1 MSKGP
6 YNILLVEDLDEQAAR
21 IKSVMAHVAAYRVV
35 FQVKDALAALEY
47 LKGQGE
53 YVDRHRFPLPEIVML
68 DLNVPFSD
76 HIEVLHWAQR
86 HTLRPVLVA
95 FTTPDRVINRA
106 LSEKLLADLYEPNIW
121 SDHSLDRFLLFAGNI
136 AEAKRRHKI

>member
-6 YNILLVEDLDEQAAR
+6 Y
-21 IKSVMAHVAAYRVV
+21 KSVVARAAGFRVA
-35 FQVKDALAALEY
+35 FQVKDAFAALEY

-53 YVDRHRFPLPEIVML
+53 YVDRNRFPLPEIVML

-86 HTLRPVLVA
+86 PTLRPVLVA
-95 FTTPDRVINRA
+95 FSTPDRAINRG

-136 AEAKRRHKI
+136 ADVKRRHSI